1 MDKYAKIY
9 VAGHKGLVGSSIV
22 RELKRKGYNNLILKS
37 HSELDLE
44 RQEEVENFFKRE
56 RPEYVFLAAAKVGG
70 IMSNKTYPAEFI
82 YNNLAI
88 QVNVIH
94 SAYKFGVKKLLFLGS
109 SCIYPKHAPQP
120 MKEEYLL
127 TSPLEPTNEAYAIAK
142 IAGLKMCRY
151 YNDQY
156 GTNFI
161 SVQPTNLYGPNDR
174 YDLFNSH
181 VLPALIR
188 KFHLAKLYMKGDY
201 ESIKEDFIKRPMKEF
216 PENGSNEDINKFLNN
231 FGIIKNEND
240 DTIVKLWG
248 TGSPKR
254 EFLYVDDLAGA
265 VVFLMEKYNYR
276 DIGELINI
284 GTGEDL
290 TIKELAETVKEVV
303 GFNGKIEWDNSKPDG
318 TPRKLLDVSK
328 ISKLGWKATTSLKEG
343 IKLTYIDYLGK

>member
-1 MDKYAKIY
+1 MKKDSKIY
-9 VAGHKGLVGSSIV
+9 VAGHRGLVGSSIV
-22 RELKRKGYNNLILKS
+22 RELKRRGYNNLILKT

-188 KFHLAKLYMKGDY
+188 KFHLAKLYMTDGYK
-201 ESIKEDFIKRPMKEF
+201 SIKDDFIKRPMKEF
-216 PENGSNEDINKFLNN
+216 PENGSNEDIDKFLNN
-231 FGIIKNEND
+231 FGIIKKEDGETVVN
-240 DTIVKLWG
+240 LWG
-248 TGSPKR
+248 TGNPKR
-254 EFLYVDDLAGA
+254 EFLYVDDLAEA
-265 VVFLMEKYNYR
+265 VVFLMEKYSYR
-276 DIGELINI
+276 EIGELINI
-284 GTGEDL
+284 GTGEDI
-290 TIKELAETVKEVV
+290 TIKELAETVKDVV
-303 GFNGKIEWDNSKPDG
+303 GFGGKIEWDSSKPDG
-318 TPRKLLDVSK
+318 TPRKLLDVSR
-328 ISKLGWKATTSLKEG
+328 INELGWKAKTPLSEG
-343 IKLTYIDYLGK
+343 IKLTYEDYLGK